1 MNQNSKREELTRR
14 AALQAALSLS
24 AVGVASRLGLPAL
37 ARAASVAA
45 SQRRFVFCY
54 FPGGWDQLLF
64 LDPRDPDA
72 DGGRYQDANKATTLI
87 ETRYGSLQGGPF
99 APRVLRAGDL
109 RFGPAT
115 ERISQSQAAARLSK
129 YADRI
134 AIVRGINMGTLG
146 HEIGM
151 RYFLTARFPAGATAR
166 GSSLAT
172 ECAAL
177 QRSHLAIPVLSL
189 GLESYN
195 EGYPGLYSAMRVDSI
210 DDLLVVL
217 DRAAGLVEKDPVE
230 AALTDYAR
238 TRSHAKIEVYD
249 RTSLIA
255 RMREADEGARATLG
269 ARLVDAFGFVS
280 EMDAQSVA
288 TRARY
293 GFARGD
299 AHGSGPAAA
308 FAATAIKRGVAQ
320 SVSVTLATLLDTH
333 AVGNP
338 QHADALNKGVS
349 ALAALLDD
357 LATSEAP
364 PELQKLGGRTWLDH
378 TTVLAFS
385 EFARSP
391 LFNPAGGRDHFLG
404 NSCLL
409 AGAGIAGGR
418 VAGVSGAVGMGPC
431 RYDYR
436 EGKVVPE
443 GGDPITPENIR
454 ATLLA
459 SAGLPTEA
467 DGLHAQPLRTLLAPA

>member
-1 MNQNSKREELTRR
+1 MNPSSKREEVTRR
-14 AALQAALSLS
+14 AALQAALGLS
-24 AVGVASRLGLPAL
+24 AIAASSRLGLPAL
-37 ARAASVAA
+37 ARAAERAE

-54 FPGGWDQLLF
+54 FQGGWDQLLF

-72 DGGRYQDANKATTLI
+72 EGGRYQDANKEATLTEL
-87 ETRYGSLQGGPF
+87 RYGSLQGGPF

-109 RFGPAT
+109 TFGPAT
-115 ERISQSQAAARLSK
+115 ERVTQPGARLSK
-129 YADRI
+129 HADRI

-151 RYFLTARFPAGATAR
+151 RYFLTARVPVGATAR
-166 GSSLAT
+166 GSNTAT

-177 QRSHLAIPVLSL
+177 QHSQLAIPVLSL
-189 GLESYN
+189 GVESYN
-195 EGYPGLYSAMRVDSI
+195 ENYPGSYSAMRVDSI

-217 DRAAGLVEKDPVE
+217 DRAEGLVEKDPVE
-230 AALTDYAR
+230 AALAEYAR
-238 TRSHAKIEVYD
+238 TRSRAKIEVYD

-255 RMREADEGARATLG
+255 RMREADEGARATLK
-269 ARLVDAFGFVS
+269 AHLMDAFNFAS
-280 EMDAQSVA
+280 AMDASSVA
-288 TRARY
+288 TRERY
-293 GFARGD
+293 GLAHGEARGPG
-299 AHGSGPAAA
+299 AAAA

-320 SVSVTLATLLDTH
+320 SVSVTLGDGLDTH
-333 AVGNP
+333 FGGNP
-338 QHADALNKGVS
+338 EHADALNRGVS

-357 LATSEAP
+357 LASSEAP
-364 PELQKLGGRTWLDH
+364 EALQKLGGRTWLDH

-391 LFNPAGGRDHFLG
+391 LFNVNGGRDHFLG

-418 VAGVSGAVGMGPC
+418 VAGASGTVGMGPC

-436 EGKVVPE
+436 ARRVVPE
-443 GGDPITPENIR
+443 GGDPITPEHVR

-459 SAGLPTEA
+459 SAGLPIDA
-467 DGLHAQPLRTLLAPA
+467 DGLHGQPLRALLAAG